1 MTRKKPVNKTR
12 LKPITFFNPETDPD
26 PDRKPTIEQKTD
38 PDPVR
43 LLKVNPAG
51 LYLLEPSGIDILTL
65 IWIGIKIWSK
75 LWERFGSE
83 SGIEIEN
90 CSGIF
95 RDFIC
100 FQNFHSVDISY
111 SNSLIDSSCVFSS
124 TIWQSH

>member
-75 LWERFGSE
+75 LALGFFGTLFVFK
-83 SGIEIEN
+83 
-90 CSGIF
+90 IF
-95 RDFIC
+95 T
-100 FQNFHSVDISY
+100 V
-111 SNSLIDSSCVFSS
+111 
-124 TIWQSH
+124 